1 MPCSNGSLSTC
12 HRYTKAQRA
21 AIKAAAKA
29 AEIARREEYGD
40 EAGFVGIRRVGEEIK
55 ASRGIARAGGIKP
68 NIPVAARKAPS
79 PNGRVSAVG
88 AGTTATAN
96 TRRAAPA
103 GGEGGFYG
111 GDVIEEEV
119 VVATITVEE
128 TAAEDEED
136 TQQLERRRRERLG
149 LVKNYVDPTPDDV
162 RFGGPPALGQ
172 NDLLSGRWWKDEQM
186 FGEAVGAGSTRGIE
200 EATTIDRTTTDATAE
215 GGQTGAVKQGGGGD
229 GGGGGSDDTPAVPVR
244 PPISANVVW
253 EEKIDDEGG
262 DGEDDDDDD
271 DDGAKKGVQ
280 DSTKSSLT
288 RCNVGQR
295 YSRGAW
301 RTAFAAVNL
310 PKVDDRRSVCPPASA
325 SERRRIIEGELA
337 RQKQRIARWGRSALR
352 FFLFFCILHFVLFSF
367 LLFTLGAAKTS
378 SAKHF
383 NTRMIFVTFF
393 L

>member
-1 MPCSNGSLSTC
+1 MTLKGEWFQIVGTRNLNRFQVRRVQIQLL

-29 AEIARREEYGD
+29 AEIARLEEYGD
-40 EAGFVGIRRVGEEIK
+40 EAGFVGIRRVGEETM
-55 ASRGIARAGGIKP
+55 ASGGLARVGGIKP
-68 NIPVAARKAPS
+68 NIPVAERKALS

-88 AGTTATAN
+88 AGTTTTAN

-111 GDVIEEEV
+111 GEVIEEEV
-119 VVATITVEE
+119 VVVTTTVEE

-136 TQQLERRRRERLG
+136 TQRRERLG
-149 LVKNYVDPTPDDV
+149 LVEKTYVDPTPDAV

-172 NDLLSGRWWKDEQM
+172 TDLLSRRWWKDEQM
-186 FGEAVGAGSTRGIE
+186 VREAVAAGSTRGIE
-200 EATTIDRTTTDATAE
+200 EAKMIDWTTTDAAAE
-215 GGQTGAVKQGGGGD
+215 GGQTGAEAAAKQEGGGGD
-229 GGGGGSDDTPAVPVR
+229 GGGSDDAPAVPVR

-253 EEKIDDEGG
+253 EEKIDDKGG
-262 DGEDDDDDD
+262 DGEDDD

-288 RCNVGQR
+288 
-295 YSRGAW
+295 

-337 RQKQRIARWGRSALR
+337 RQKQRIARWGRSVLR
-352 FFLFFCILHFVLFSF
+352 F
-367 LLFTLGAAKTS
+367 
-378 SAKHF
+378 
-383 NTRMIFVTFF
+383 
-393 L
+393 